1 MVVTASWHRLR
12 EAQLKDDTILY
23 STSLPT
29 YFMEPRSLGLH
40 YITAIS
46 GNAQRTHDFYTQV
59 LGLRLVKQTVSV
71 DDPST
76 QQLYFG
82 TEAGAPGT
90 LVSFFVEERS
100 AAGQPGAG
108 QATEAGYSIPAGSF
122 DFWQQ
127 RFVQL
132 GVRHEALAVR
142 FDEPY
147 LLFYDPDGLK
157 LALIVSK
164 TGDSRA
170 PWTTF
175 QIEPKVAIKGLHTIT
190 LTLNSRYPTTE
201 LLTEVLGYQLL
212 ERRGSQFRYGP
223 GPAQSGAL
231 VDLLEE
237 PDAEAG
243 RIGKG
248 SVHHVAF
255 RVADEATQLHV
266 YQLLLVRGLQPTPP
280 TDRVYFHGMSVREPG
295 GVLFELATDY
305 PGFTVDESLADLG
318 TRLQL
323 PSQHEYLRSQLGGH
337 LPNIG

>member
-1 MVVTASWHRLR
+1 VGWHRLG
-12 EAQLKDDTILY
+12 EAQSKGLATLY
-23 STSLPT
+23 SISSIT

-40 YITAIS
+40 YVTAIAGS
-46 GNAQRTHDFYTQV
+46 AQQTHDFYTRV
-59 LGLRLVKQTVSV
+59 LGLRLVKQTISF

-76 QQLYFG
+76 HHFYFG

-90 LVSFFVEERS
+90 LLAFFAAERS
-100 AAGQPGAG
+100 AAGQPGTG

-127 RFVQL
+127 RFVRL

-157 LALIVSK
+157 LALVVSK
-164 TGDSRA
+164 TGDFRA
-170 PWTTF
+170 PWATF
-175 QIEPKVAIKGLHTIT
+175 QIEQEVAIKGLHTVT
-190 LTLNSRYPTTE
+190 LTLANRYPTAE

-212 ERRGSQFRYGP
+212 EQRDNRFRYGP
-223 GPAQSGAL
+223 GSAQSGAL

-237 PDAEAG
+237 PDAKAG
-243 RIGKG
+243 RMGRG

-266 YQLLLVRGLQPTPP
+266 HQLLLRRGLQPTLP
-280 TDRVYFHGMSVREPG
+280 TDRVYFHAMSFREPG

-305 PGFTVDESLADLG
+305 PGFTVDESLDELG

-323 PSQHEYLRSQLGGH
+323 PSQHEYLRPQLEGH